1 MPFCPKAMGGFLA
14 ASCWTSA
21 SSFGKVDL
29 APAMLSKTKPPIARI
44 STPRLASCSNNA
56 LQCLAAPE
64 LESWRL
70 NWLIQSSFGMRCP
83 FWVVLAG
90 IIAKK

>member
-1 MPFCPKAMGGFLA
+1 MPFCSRAMGGFLA

-29 APAMLSKTKPPIARI
+29 APAMLSKIKPPIARI
-44 STPRLASCSNNA
+44 STPRLASCSSIMRA
-56 LQCLAAPE
+56 WTAAPE

-83 FWVVLAG
+83 FGVFLAG

>member
-1 MPFCPKAMGGFLA
+1 MGGFLA
-14 ASCWTSA
+14 ASCWTSV

-29 APAMLSKTKPPIARI
+29 APAMLSKIKPPIARI
-44 STPRLASCSNNA
+44 FTPRLASCSNNA

-70 NWLIQSSFGMRCP
+70 NWLIQSSFGMWCP
-83 FWVVLAG
+83 FGVFLAG